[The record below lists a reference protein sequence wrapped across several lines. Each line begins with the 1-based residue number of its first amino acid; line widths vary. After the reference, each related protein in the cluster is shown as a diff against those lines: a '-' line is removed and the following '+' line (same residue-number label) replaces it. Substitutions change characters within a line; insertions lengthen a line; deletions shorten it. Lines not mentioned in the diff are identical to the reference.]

1 MPVDPQALTEEFL
14 AKLGFPSKVTTAAG
28 EDGSVRLNIETEQAS
43 RLIGEDGHTLL
54 QIQYL
59 INRMIY
65 TADPNHPRVTLDVGG
80 YRERLREARRAEALA
95 AAEKV
100 RRWGDIVE
108 LEPMNAY
115 DRWVVHQALKDDPA
129 VETYSVEVEGTDKKV
144 IILRPRRNAP
154 SPDGDAG

>member
-1 MPVDPQALTEEFL
+1 MPVDPQALTEAFL
-14 AKLGFPSKVTTAAG
+14 AKLGFPATVTSATG
-28 EDGSVRLNIETEQAS
+28 EDGSIRLNIETADAS
-43 RLIGEDGHTLL
+43 RLIGEDGQTLF

-65 TADPNHPRVTLDVGG
+65 TADPNHPRVTLDIGG

-129 VETYSVEVEGTDKKV
+129 VETHSVEVEGTDKKV
-144 IILRPRRNAP
+144 IILRPRRSA
-154 SPDGDAG
+154 PDGNRSTG